1 MKGWREIEKIVL
13 AVEGGGGEGAITS
26 VLEDELEILLYL
38 IHLADH
44 LMTQW
49 VSFIHKGQI

>member
-13 AVEGGGGEGAITS
+13 AVEGGGEGGITS
-26 VLEDELEILLYL
+26 VLWEELELLSFIIY
-38 IHLADH
+38 LADF

-49 VSFIHKGQI
+49 GSFIHKGQI